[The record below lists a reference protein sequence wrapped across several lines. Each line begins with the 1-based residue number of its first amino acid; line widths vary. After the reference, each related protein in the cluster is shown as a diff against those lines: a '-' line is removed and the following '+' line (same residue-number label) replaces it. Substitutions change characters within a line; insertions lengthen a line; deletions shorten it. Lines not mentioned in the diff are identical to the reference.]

1 MRVFVMALVA
11 PLMALALSSC
21 ATVQKLDAAGD
32 VHALLISIRDNDR
45 ATFDA
50 LVDRPALRTEIE
62 GRLVAEARKDGRIPS
77 GLAAILAP
85 GLARLAGDA
94 LIQPDVFRSVA
105 ASYGYRRDMKIPGPI
120 GISTM
125 LRPLPDGRVCAVTKK
140 EGPCLLIFSHA
151 SDGRWKLSGFEGD
164 LGTLRLKR

>member
-1 MRVFVMALVA
+1 MRAWLVTIVALV
-11 PLMALALSSC
+11 LSSC

-32 VHALLISIRDNDR
+32 VHALLISIRDDDH

-50 LVDRPALRTEIE
+50 LVDRKALRLEIE
-62 GRLVAEARKDGRIPS
+62 DRLMAEARKDGRVPT

-85 GLARLAGDA
+85 GLAKLAGDT
-94 LIQPDVFRSVA
+94 LIQPDVFRGVA

-125 LRPLPDGRVCAVTKK
+125 LRPMPDGRVCAVSKK
-140 EGPCLLIFSHA
+140 DGPCQLIFAHA
-151 SDGRWKLSGFEGD
+151 PDGHWKLSGFEGD